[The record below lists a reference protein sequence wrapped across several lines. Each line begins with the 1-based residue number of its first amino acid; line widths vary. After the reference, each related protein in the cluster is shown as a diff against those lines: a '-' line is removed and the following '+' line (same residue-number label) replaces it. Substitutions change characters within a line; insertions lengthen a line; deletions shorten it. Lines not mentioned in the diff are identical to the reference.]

1 MCEGEKR
8 RLVVPPNLT
17 EDKQAIIFDVEMI
30 SIQQEHQIVAQR
42 VWLGFYI
49 STRSKMQ
56 SLFWFFWM
64 KQKQFSESQP
74 TKCNQL
80 VIHLVLRLVS
90 VSWIWEAS
98 VKFRFIQL
106 LSPCKSLDIDIKM
119 SSEIKIDI
127 SDNEK
132 RLLAELE
139 NQNSGVLK
147 VLWNFIFGTK
157 TKSLDIF
164 HKIFF

>member
-1 MCEGEKR
+1 
-8 RLVVPPNLT
+8 
-17 EDKQAIIFDVEMI
+17 
-30 SIQQEHQIVAQR
+30 
-42 VWLGFYI
+42 
-49 STRSKMQ
+49 
-56 SLFWFFWM
+56 
-64 KQKQFSESQP
+64 
-74 TKCNQL
+74 
-80 VIHLVLRLVS
+80 
-90 VSWIWEAS
+90 
-98 VKFRFIQL
+98 
-106 LSPCKSLDIDIKM
+106 M

-147 VLWNFIFGTK
+147 VLWDFIFGTK